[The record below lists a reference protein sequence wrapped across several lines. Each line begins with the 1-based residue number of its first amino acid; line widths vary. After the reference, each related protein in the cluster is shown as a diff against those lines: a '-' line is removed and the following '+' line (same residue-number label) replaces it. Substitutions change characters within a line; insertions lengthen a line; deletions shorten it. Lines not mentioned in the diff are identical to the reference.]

1 VKEEDFDWIIYHLI
15 IQKPVTDAET
25 LCAESGFD
33 ALTTS
38 ASLGRLEKN
47 LLIELIEGKIRALNI
62 GEALIRCQM
71 KYTDDLPFIIENGVI
86 KARKP

>member
-1 VKEEDFDWIIYHLI
+1 MKEEDVDWIIYHLI

-38 ASLGRLEKN
+38 ASIARLEKN
-47 LLIELIEGKIRALNI
+47 LLIELTEGKIRGLNI

-71 KYTDDLPFIIENGVI
+71 KYSNDLPFIIENGVI